1 MSETPD
7 YRLADLVDLK
17 ALQQLADANF
27 ALFGLP
33 LSIVDSFDHSM
44 LISAGWTDICV
55 KFHRA
60 VPASRKQC
68 IGSDAI
74 SPAQLVDGKAF
85 AYKCFNGLWH
95 IAIPIVVAGRQIA
108 TLFLAQFFYDDE
120 KIDYDFFERQAAQF
134 GYDRNAYFK
143 ALAEVPVFPRQVA
156 ERRIAYDQELARVI
170 SLLAEKALCFIEAK
184 EALANSE
191 AQTRAMIEAFDG
203 FIYVCSHDHRIEY
216 MNSRLIERTGRDATG
231 EPCHQVLHDLEA
243 VCPWCVDETI
253 QKGEAV
259 RWEIQSPRDNR
270 WYYVVNTPICRHDGT
285 ISKQALI
292 LDITDRKQLEADLLK
307 AQKLESVGM
316 LAGGIAHDFNNILTA
331 VLGHLSIGKALA
343 TQDSVSRHIDQAEI
357 AALRAK
363 DLTRKLLVFS
373 KGGLPVTRPLAIEKL
388 VRNAADFALSGS
400 SSSCSVIVPE
410 SLWSVS
416 ADESQIV
423 QVIHNLVMNADQ
435 AMPSGGAVVI
445 ACENTVIS
453 EESVL
458 PLLPGKYVR
467 ISVHDTGDGISADIN
482 DRIFDPF
489 FTTKEPGRGLGL
501 AVAYRIVKNHGGHI
515 AAVSQSGSTTF
526 TIYLPA
532 AEQPI
537 EKPAAPEPAAP
548 HVSGRRILVM
558 DDEEIV
564 RQVVADLLHFLE
576 YSATLVRDGSEA
588 VAAYE
593 KELAAGT
600 PFDAV
605 ILDLTIPGGMGGRE
619 AVQLLRMLDPKLK
632 AVVSSGYSTDP
643 VMADHKRYGFDGIV
657 SKPYRLDELKA
668 ELARIFQ

>member
-55 KFHRA
+55 KFHRV
-60 VPASRKQC
+60 VPASHEQC
-68 IGSDAI
+68 IMSDAL
-74 SPAQLVDGKAF
+74 SPAQFLEGRTF
-85 AYKCFNGLWH
+85 AYKCLNGLWH
-95 IAIPIVVAGRQIA
+95 IAIPIAVAGRQIA

-120 KIDYDFFERQAAQF
+120 EIDYDFFEQQAARF
-134 GYDRNAYFK
+134 GYDRSAYFK

-156 ERRIAYDQELARVI
+156 ERRVAYDQELARFI
-170 SLLAEKALCFIEAK
+170 SLLAERTLSFIQAK

-216 MNSRLIERTGRDATG
+216 MNARLIERTGRDATG
-231 EPCHQVLHDLEA
+231 ESCHQVLHDLEA
-243 VCPWCVDETI
+243 VCPWCVNETI
-253 QKGEAV
+253 QKGETA
-259 RWEIQSPRDNR
+259 RWEIQSPQDNR
-270 WYYVVNTPICRHDGT
+270 WYYVVNTPIYRPDGT

-331 VLGHLSIGKALA
+331 VLGHLSIGKVLT

-357 AALRAK
+357 ASLRAR
-363 DLTRKLLVFS
+363 DLTQKLLVFS
-373 KGGLPVTRPLAIEKL
+373 KGGLPVSKPLALEKL

-400 SSSCSVIVPE
+400 TNSCSVVV
-410 SLWSVS
+410 SDVLWPVS
-416 ADESQIV
+416 ADESQIT

-435 AMPSGGAVVI
+435 ATPSGGEIAI
-445 ACENTVIS
+445 ACENAAVPEGS
-453 EESVL
+453 AL
-458 PLLPGKYVR
+458 PLVPGRYVR
-467 ISVHDTGDGISADIN
+467 ISVHDTGNGIPAEII

-501 AVAYRIVKNHGGHI
+501 AVAYRIVKNHDGHLS
-515 AAVSQSGSTTF
+515 AVSRPGSTTF

-532 AEQPI
+532 TDQPV

-558 DDEEIV
+558 DDEEMV
-564 RQVVADLLHFLE
+564 RQVAADLLHFLE
-576 YSATLVRDGSEA
+576 YSPTLARDGSEA
-588 VAAYE
+588 VALYE

-619 AVQLLRMLDPKLK
+619 AVQLLRMLDPKVK
-632 AVVSSGYSTDP
+632 AIVSSGYSTDP

-668 ELARIFQ
+668 ELARVCR